1 MAAGGSAHCFCCF
14 EEEGAVEL
22 VKCGCKCTTM
32 CACAPCLWKITS
44 EPKPVSFHAVK
55 CTVCLEFFSD
65 AAVLAGCKHARN
77 SVAALPRTLEARSDM
92 ERDVLQTM
100 MQISTA
106 EPAFEYARELWGQYS
121 RALGA
126 RHGTTSH
133 FKYLMGKVLYTGED
147 FQGAI
152 NVFEQVLDIQEAVVQ
167 ERDLEKATDEDKN
180 WLLRLYRT
188 KSAIAASLHNIYK
201 AHGKAEKDAEAVFCE
216 ALAGMRTLVDD
227 VHPDYVR
234 TAGGLASFLAARTAR
249 ECAGGAHDRPR
260 TRQQHALLTRALAAA
275 EHALEVC
282 LRVYGATS
290 PITRILLDEH
300 AMLRAMESA

>member
-1 MAAGGSAHCFCCF
+1 MSAGGSAHCFCCL
-14 EEEGAVEL
+14 EEEGAVGL
-22 VKCGCKCTTM
+22 VKCGCKCKTM

-44 EPKPVSFHAVK
+44 EPKSVSFHNVR

-65 AAVLAGCKHARN
+65 AAVLAGCKHAQN

-106 EPAFEYARELWGQYS
+106 EPAFEYARQLWGQYS

-147 FQGAI
+147 FEGAI
-152 NVFEQVLDIQEAVVQ
+152 VVFDQVLDIQEAMVR
-167 ERDLEKATDEDKN
+167 ERDLEKATQEDKN
-180 WLLRLYRT
+180 WLLRVYRT

-201 AHGKAEKDAEAVFCE
+201 AHGKADKDAEAVFRE
-216 ALAGMRTLVDD
+216 ALAGLETLVCD

-249 ECAGGAHDRPR
+249 ECACVDRPR
-260 TRQQHALLTRALAAA
+260 TRQQHALLARALAAA
-275 EHALEVC
+275 GHALEVYF
-282 LRVYGATS
+282 RVYGANS
-290 PITRILLDEH
+290 QITRILLEEH
-300 AMLRAMESA
+300 AMLREMEGA